1 MVFLRLLTGGT
12 RSKTPSSHNVFL
24 LVSPQRVIYNPCPYI
39 CFWFKFTKTFLLA
52 PSYTW
57 PHIVF
62 LKGISKRAKNETFYV
77 FTNLYYAPSWWTCP
91 NKTSHGQLTISFCKS
106 VYSWLVDS
114 RPKGKYI
121 QFLKSTK
128 LYPRWCTSRVVFSPL
143 WRGLLSCCGIV
154 VDQEDNGD
162 SGTPPVGPMH
172 PQFPP
177 TMGREQV
184 TIVICLTISTT
195 VITKLMSEKSYI
207 PGGGW

>member
-24 LVSPQRVIYNPCPYI
+24 LVFPQRVIYNPCPYI

-77 FTNLYYAPSWWTCP
+77 FTNLWYAPSWWTCP
-91 NKTSHGQLTISFCKS
+91 NKTSHGQLTTSFCKS

-114 RPKGKYI
+114 RPKGKYSVFKEHKI
-121 QFLKSTK
+121 IST
-128 LYPRWCTSRVVFSPL
+128 LVHISCRVLPSLERLALML
-143 WRGLLSCCGIV
+143 WDCCG
-154 VDQEDNGD
+154 
-162 SGTPPVGPMH
+162 
-172 PQFPP
+172 
-177 TMGREQV
+177 
-184 TIVICLTISTT
+184 
-195 VITKLMSEKSYI
+195 
-207 PGGGW
+207 PGG